1 MRYLFVAINTPA
13 RTEQA
18 VRSVHPA
25 WIAAAVTFLTLV
37 ATAGVR
43 SAPAVLMVPLET
55 AFGWSRTQISLAV
68 SVNVLLYGF
77 TAPFA
82 AALMERFGIRR
93 VVMAALTMI
102 GSGAA
107 LTVFMTAPWQLV
119 LLWGVV
125 VGVGTGSMALVFA
138 ASVANRW
145 FVERRGLVMGLLT
158 AATASGQLVFLPGLS
173 MLAMSVGWRSVSLTV
188 AAGALV
194 MVPVIWMFLREGPAE
209 VGQLPYGA
217 APDWQPAAR
226 SEGNAAWLAL
236 LTLRDAAKVRD
247 FWYIAGSFFVCG
259 LSTSGLIGTHFIPAA
274 HDHGMPEVAAA
285 GLLALV
291 GVFDVVGTIF
301 SGWLTDR
308 FDARRLLFVYYLLRG
323 ISLFL
328 LPSVLFSTV
337 ELSTL
342 VFVVFYGLDWVA
354 TVPPT
359 VLLCRRVLG
368 RERGTVVYGW
378 VFAAHQV
385 GGSIA
390 ALGAALLRVQFG
402 NYALAFYGSGLLCV
416 VTAYF
421 VLQIAREVPA
431 GQLRR

>member
-13 RTEQA
+13 RTERA

-37 ATAGVR
+37 ATAGFR

-188 AAGALV
+188 AAGALL

-209 VGQLPYGA
+209 VG
-217 APDWQPAAR
+217 
-226 SEGNAAWLAL
+226 
-236 LTLRDAAKVRD
+236 
-247 FWYIAGSFFVCG
+247 
-259 LSTSGLIGTHFIPAA
+259 
-274 HDHGMPEVAAA
+274 
-285 GLLALV
+285 
-291 GVFDVVGTIF
+291 
-301 SGWLTDR
+301 
-308 FDARRLLFVYYLLRG
+308 
-323 ISLFL
+323 
-328 LPSVLFSTV
+328 
-337 ELSTL
+337 
-342 VFVVFYGLDWVA
+342 
-354 TVPPT
+354 
-359 VLLCRRVLG
+359 
-368 RERGTVVYGW
+368 
-378 VFAAHQV
+378 
-385 GGSIA
+385 
-390 ALGAALLRVQFG
+390 
-402 NYALAFYGSGLLCV
+402 
-416 VTAYF
+416 
-421 VLQIAREVPA
+421 
-431 GQLRR
+431 